1 MKVEIAL
8 EPGCTPDQVTELG
21 CLAEQCGIST
31 LWITNDPWARDVFQ
45 CLAPLARAS
54 REIRL
59 GVMAISPF
67 EMHPLKIAN
76 AMLTLNELSDGRT
89 SIVVGGGGA
98 FLGNT
103 RFRPQRRVRAVREC
117 IEILTAASPEKPLD
131 YSGEIY
137 TVRRYHPRWAAA
149 RQRPRVLAGANK
161 PQMLRMA
168 GRAADGILMSDMPLH
183 LCGPAMQAAAAA
195 RAETARPPGAFE
207 FNNYWAWHVKD
218 DRQAA
223 MNEARSRLALRG
235 MLARPFISPF
245 LSEADCDFVVA
256 HMPAFYKAFGA
267 RSPVIEGVPEHIID
281 TLVRNLTLTAATP
294 ELDAGLQMLQRF
306 AAAGLTH
313 VTLGL
318 HDDPAAAIRLIGER
332 VVPALGS

>member
-1 MKVEIAL
+1 MKVDIAL
-8 EPGCTPDQVTELG
+8 EPGCTPAQIAELG
-21 CLAEQCGIST
+21 RLAERYGITT

-45 CLAPLARAS
+45 CLAALATAS

-76 AMLTLNELSDGRT
+76 ALLTLDELSAGRAT
-89 SIVVGGGGA
+89 IVIGGGGA

-103 RFRPQRRVRAVREC
+103 QFRPQRRVRAVREC
-117 IEILTAASPEKPLD
+117 IEILTASSADKPLN
-131 YSGEIY
+131 YAGEIY
-137 TVRRYHPRWAAA
+137 TLRNYQPRWAAG
-149 RQRPRVLAGANK
+149 RRPRILAGANK

-183 LCGPAMQAAAAA
+183 LAGPAMETALAA
-195 RAETARPPGAFE
+195 RAGSGRPSAGFE
-207 FNNYWAWHVKD
+207 LNNFWAWHVKD

-223 MNEARSRLALRG
+223 VNEARSRLALRG
-235 MLARPFISPF
+235 VLARRFIEPF
-245 LSEADCDFVVA
+245 LSEADCDFVAA
-256 HMPAFYKAFGA
+256 HMPAFFKAFGA
-267 RSPVIEGVPEHIID
+267 RSPVIEGVPDRIVE
-281 TLVRNLTLTAATP
+281 TLIANLTLTAAAG
-294 ELDAGLQMLQRF
+294 ELDAGLEVLRKF

-313 VTLGL
+313 ITLGV

-332 VVPALGS
+332 VVPALAS